1 MTHSRPLYIVTNNNF
16 VKTSK
21 YCTCTV
27 IYSKAKIMTCLLFPT
42 GQMSSSVLFFLLLLL
57 LLLVSICE

>member
-21 YCTCTV
+21 YCTCTI
-27 IYSKAKIMTCLLFPT
+27 IYNKAKIMTCLLFPT
-42 GQMSSSVLFFLLLLL
+42 GQMSSSVLFFIVIIVVVVDFYL
-57 LLLVSICE
+57 